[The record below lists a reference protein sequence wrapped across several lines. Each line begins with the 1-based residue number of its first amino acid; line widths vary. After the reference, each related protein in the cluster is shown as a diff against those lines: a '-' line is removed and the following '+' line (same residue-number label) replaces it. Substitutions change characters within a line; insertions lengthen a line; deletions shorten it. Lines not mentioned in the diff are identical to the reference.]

1 MKFIKEGYYSK
12 NEYKNITMKDVKEYA
27 LSNLKN
33 KEFPKNFMTDK
44 ALEVLVEHYTIEM
57 YGTSS
62 KY

>member
-62 KY
+62 